1 MYFSCYTFRPPKR
14 SQDGKCPLSKE
25 EEQRP
30 KSSLHPP
37 RGEGLCPSRHW
48 ATQPLTRPNRG
59 TKRWRGNGRENAFSL
74 YCVSGSDMRQ
84 EPCSAFFLKIGLQAA
99 QSGAGHL
106 PQQSAWLPTASQA
119 LCWPHPRADEISP
132 FNLLSATVSGSALY
146 GGKMYIWLS
155 PVCFRL
161 VGSAR
166 KHLETMCLSPSSWL
180 TVR

>member
-1 MYFSCYTFRPPKR
+1 
-14 SQDGKCPLSKE
+14 
-25 EEQRP
+25 
-30 KSSLHPP
+30 
-37 RGEGLCPSRHW
+37 
-48 ATQPLTRPNRG
+48 
-59 TKRWRGNGRENAFSL
+59 
-74 YCVSGSDMRQ
+74 MRQ
-84 EPCSAFFLKIGLQAA
+84 EPRSAFFLKIGLQAA